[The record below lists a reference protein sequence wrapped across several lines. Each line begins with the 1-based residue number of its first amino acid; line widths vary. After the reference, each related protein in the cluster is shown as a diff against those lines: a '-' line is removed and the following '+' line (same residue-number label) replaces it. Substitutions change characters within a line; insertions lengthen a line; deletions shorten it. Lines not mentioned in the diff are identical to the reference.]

1 VGHKEGGEVK
11 RVLLIDADI
20 LVYQVATAAEVPVK
34 WEDDLWTLHSYEEP
48 AKEKLD
54 FRIAEVMKALFADEV
69 ILCLTTLTRNF
80 RKDVYSLYKSNRKE
94 VRKPLVWKPLREHLH
109 ANYNVFERDHLEADD
124 CLGILATRGLN
135 ADKEERIVLSLDK
148 DLKTIPG
155 KHYNWNKPDLGVV
168 EVSREEADY
177 FHMMQTLMGDTTDGY
192 PGCQGIG
199 PKKAEAILR
208 EALDP
213 KIITPHDQR
222 LMWEAVVAAF
232 KKAEL
237 TEDFALQMARVARI
251 LRVEDYDFQNK
262 CPILWTPPKGD
273 SC

>member
-1 VGHKEGGEVK
+1 
-11 RVLLIDADI
+11 
-20 LVYQVATAAEVPVK
+20 
-34 WEDDLWTLHSYEEP
+34 
-48 AKEKLD
+48 
-54 FRIAEVMKALFADEV
+54 
-69 ILCLTTLTRNF
+69 
-80 RKDVYSLYKSNRKE
+80 
-94 VRKPLVWKPLREHLH
+94 
-109 ANYNVFERDHLEADD
+109 
-124 CLGILATRGLN
+124 
-135 ADKEERIVLSLDK
+135 
-148 DLKTIPG
+148 
-155 KHYNWNKPDLGVV
+155 
-168 EVSREEADY
+168 
-177 FHMMQTLMGDTTDGY
+177 MGDTTDGY